1 MITRLHWISAVA
13 TALSFAAAA
22 DAAEPIFVQIPALF
36 DPRAPVNDAVRR
48 ECGLDGLLGNDVFEQ
63 VKATFP
69 DSTALQKPAGTER
82 EKVLRVTIL
91 SVSAQG
97 GGLWSGGK
105 SITVRADLVQSG
117 KIIATTVK
125 ERGSRGGAF
134 GQFRGT
140 CGILERVIVTT
151 PYSAVLR
158 GKRPMRL
165 QGAREQSSSCS
176 VDPDAICPYDP
187 QPQTRALEYHS
198 LWCPGQVR
206 VGSGR

>member
-140 CGILERVIVTT
+140 CGILERVTAALGKDIATWVSQMLLSSDVQQ
-151 PYSAVLR
+151 SAATAEPQKAIESEQAPAP
-158 GKRPMRL
+158 GKT
-165 QGAREQSSSCS
+165 
-176 VDPDAICPYDP
+176 D
-187 QPQTRALEYHS
+187 
-198 LWCPGQVR
+198 
-206 VGSGR
+206 